1 MNLYQQSI
9 EIILHN
15 QHANGAYIAS
25 PSFPTYA
32 YGWFRDGSFI
42 AYAMDCVGQHESSGR
57 FHRWCAWVIERQADK
72 INTLV
77 VRKEAGE
84 EIDSHECLT
93 ARYTLEGNPT
103 GDDWTDFQ
111 LDGYGTWLWAVGEH
125 IRLSKDITLLAE
137 IAPALN
143 LILRYLI
150 AFWDSACYDCW
161 EEHLEAVHPYTL
173 AALQAGLEAAAQQH
187 IPEMQLPL
195 TETAQHI
202 GNYLKAHAIHPKGY
216 VRKLIF
222 PNCQNIDSSLPN
234 LVDASLIGL
243 AVPYQNQAITP
254 DVLLTTMQ
262 KIETD
267 LYYPG
272 GGVYRYLEDTYYGG
286 GEWVLL
292 GAWLGWYWCRSG
304 QFAKAAEM
312 RAFIEEKAD
321 LDGNLPEQVSDHLL
335 APAYY
340 AEWVA
345 RWGEIANPLLWSHAM
360 YLILC
365 EELQVYEDIH
375 RTGPPSFGGPSSL

>member
-9 EIILHN
+9 EIIINN
-15 QHANGAYIAS
+15 QYASGAYIAS
-25 PSFPTYA
+25 PAFPTYA

-42 AYAMDCVGQHESSGR
+42 AYAMDRVGQYESAGR
-57 FHRWCAWVIERQADK
+57 FHRWCAKVIERQADK
-72 INTLV
+72 IITLV
-77 VRKEAGE
+77 ARKEAGE
-84 EIDSHECLT
+84 DIKTQECLP
-93 ARYTLEGNPT
+93 ARYTLDGYPT

-125 IRLSKDITLLAE
+125 IHLSKDSALLTE
-137 IAPALN
+137 ISPALV

-150 AFWDSACYDCW
+150 TFWDSACYDCW

-173 AALQAGLEAAAQQH
+173 AAIHAGLEAAIQLK
-187 IPEMQLPL
+187 ISDSQLPL
-195 TETAQHI
+195 TETVQQI
-202 GNYLKAHAIHPKGY
+202 ETYLNDHAIHPKGY

-222 PNCQNIDSSLPN
+222 PEGQNDDSILPS

-243 AVPYQNQAITP
+243 AVPYKIQALNANIIQ
-254 DVLLTTMQ
+254 TTLQ

-286 GEWVLL
+286 GEWILL

-304 QFAKAAEM
+304 QFAKAVVM
-312 RAFIEEKAD
+312 KAFIEKKSD
-321 LDGNLPEQVSDHLL
+321 LDGNLSEQVSDHLL
-335 APAYY
+335 APTYY
-340 AEWVA
+340 SGWVA
-345 RWGEIANPLLWSHAM
+345 RWGKNANPLLWSHAM

-365 EELQVYEDIH
+365 EELKGNDEV
-375 RTGPPSFGGPSSL
+375 R